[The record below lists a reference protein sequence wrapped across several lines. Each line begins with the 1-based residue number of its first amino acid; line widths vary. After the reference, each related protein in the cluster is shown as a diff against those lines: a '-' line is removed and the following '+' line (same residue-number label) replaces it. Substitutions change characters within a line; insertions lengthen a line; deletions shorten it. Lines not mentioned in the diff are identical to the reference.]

1 MGTRLKPAVAAI
13 WLLALPAA
21 LPSDA
26 GATDAPVPRECQNSN
41 LSPQAQARCDFIA
54 RTPNLCVRSG
64 LSGRIQQFCDQR
76 RFAGEPHFNLV
87 KLARN
92 GAVRSIHLIRTETG
106 QEVFTGYPYGTAFAA
121 SRDTVREVRIKT
133 EDLAAFVQGRPT
145 PAATLGASDR
155 LHRSPSPGAA
165 PSGFASGLPIGW
177 NESTGATPG
186 QCFNYTINTPSN
198 NVEQASFSSKSA
210 ASSTA
215 EQINVSATVSGA
227 SDGFMASDTFSYSDQ
242 WSSSTN
248 SSNQYYNFYSLYT
261 LDSTVSSSNPLNA
274 QGQGA
279 GASFSTLCGSQYMSA
294 VTVGM
299 VATISIDYG
308 STSSSTQT
316 DISNSLSASEGLD
329 SISTAVSSAY
339 SATNSSSYFEFT
351 MNSYG
356 GGTAATTDLN
366 NAFAATNAAH
376 EAYYALCAA
385 GSTDDCTTFSG
396 NMGSGASNAL
406 SSFNGLVSGLS
417 GASDPDLSFFET
429 FPSGVA
435 GADTPALVTT
445 PIPIPT
451 SEVLQ
456 PYASQ
461 LEQYVTLLNQIAT
474 LNNRVGLMQSLVTN
488 TPSFNPETFLDLLSY
503 LDPLENIYTADRSTL
518 LGNLESCLAATSA
531 NVTTVC
537 GPIIDNQATDAF
549 EYYATLPTSCAA
561 AGDCFFAQQN
571 TLALQYVGVVLPWT
585 GQGAP
590 TPMFPIPLDVIYIDE
605 LPPFAAVDPIP
616 PIAGQAAFV
625 GFADRTYWD
634 DAGGEPFEDENGN
647 VQILALE
654 PGEPLSTD
662 NVSSAVRVNPA
673 DPSPFTFWLVGDFG
687 VGGFGPTV
695 FTTNPCTP
703 TFARPCAIDYEWA
716 PDDNLAAPY
725 QNVQIEGLF

>member
-1 MGTRLKPAVAAI
+1 V
-13 WLLALPAA
+13 
-21 LPSDA
+21 
-26 GATDAPVPRECQNSN
+26 E
-41 LSPQAQARCDFIA
+41 
-54 RTPNLCVRSG
+54 
-64 LSGRIQQFCDQR
+64 
-76 RFAGEPHFNLV
+76 
-87 KLARN
+87 
-92 GAVRSIHLIRTETG
+92 
-106 QEVFTGYPYGTAFAA
+106 
-121 SRDTVREVRIKT
+121 
-133 EDLAAFVQGRPT
+133 GRPT
-145 PAATLGASDR
+145 PAAALGA
-155 LHRSPSPGAA
+155 PSAA
-165 PSGFASGLPIGW
+165 PSGFAAGLPIGW

-261 LDSTVSSSNPLNA
+261 LDSTVSSSEPFNA

-279 GASFSTLCGSQYMSA
+279 GASASTLCGSQYLSA

-299 VATISIDYG
+299 VATLSIDYG

-316 DISNSLSASEGLD
+316 DISDSFSASEGLE
-329 SISTAVSSAY
+329 SLSTSVSSAY
-339 SATNSSSYFEFT
+339 SASNSSSYFEFSLT
-351 MNSYG
+351 SYG

-366 NAFAATNAAH
+366 NAFAATNARG
-376 EAYYALCAA
+376 EAYYASCAA
-385 GSTDDCTTFSG
+385 GNTDDCTTFSG

-417 GASDPDLSFFET
+417 SAHNPDLSFFAT
-429 FPSGVA
+429 FPNGVA

-445 PIPIPT
+445 PIPIST
-451 SEVLQ
+451 GEVLQ
-456 PYASQ
+456 PYAAQ
-461 LEQYVTLLNQIAT
+461 LDQYVTLLNQIAT
-474 LNNRVGLMQSLVTN
+474 LNNRVGLIQSLVTD
-488 TPSFNPETFLDLLSY
+488 TPSFNPEEFLDLLGY
-503 LDPLENIYTADRSTL
+503 LDPLQNIYTADRDTL
-518 LGNLESCLAATSA
+518 LTNLESCLAATSA

-537 GPIIDNQATDAF
+537 GPIIDNQATDPF
-549 EYYATLPTSCAA
+549 EYYAATPASCAA
-561 AGDCFFAQQN
+561 SDDCFFAQQN
-571 TLALQYVGVVLPWT
+571 TLALQYTGVVLPWT

-590 TPMFPIPLDVIYIDE
+590 APMFPIPLDVIYIDE
-605 LPPFAAVDPIP
+605 LPPFAAADPTP

-625 GFADRTYWD
+625 GFADRAYWD
-634 DAGGEPFEDENGN
+634 DVGEGPFETENGN

-662 NVSSAVRVNPA
+662 NVSSAVRLNPP
-673 DPSPFTFWLVGDFG
+673 DPAPFTFWLVGDFG
-687 VGGFGPTV
+687 VGGFGPTE

-703 TFARPCAIDYEWA
+703 TFAAPCAIDYEWA
-716 PDDNLAAPY
+716 VDDGIAAPY